1 MLHKPPCYYSS
12 VQTCFTLLTI
22 FSDLD
27 RQFKKIRERCKQEFR
42 SYLRKDNWTELK
54 QCVCNETMP
63 VDKSFT
69 CTQIYI
75 DKNVGKVDTDSI
87 PVHECIAKNTEQET
101 NHPET

>member
-1 MLHKPPCYYSS
+1 
-12 VQTCFTLLTI
+12 
-22 FSDLD
+22 
-27 RQFKKIRERCKQEFR
+27 
-42 SYLRKDNWTELK
+42 
-54 QCVCNETMP
+54 MP